1 MVQKMNNSPRV
12 NRRETC
18 IEGIPALLS
27 GLHLE
32 KKIGVV
38 TAKVEFSVKNFL
50 AVHAEPSVSAFVRA
64 AIVEKLEREG
74 DSS

>member
-12 NRRETC
+12 NRRKTC
-18 IEGIPALLS
+18 IEGIPETLS
-27 GLHLE
+27 RIHLE
-32 KKIGVV
+32 KKTDVV
-38 TAKVEFSVKNFL
+38 TCKVEFSIKNL
-50 AVHAEPSVSAFVRA
+50 LRRYAKPSVSAFVRA